1 MSNKMHTPPPRQGA
15 AKGLI
20 ITVLLIIGAVV
31 GWRLP
36 ATQAWIAGW
45 SEADTTADSK
55 YILHKVEMGS
65 FRITI
70 TENGTVDSLRN
81 ASLKSDVE
89 GSTTIIS
96 LVPEGSRVMGPV
108 VSEIDGVV
116 EYGDGESE
124 SDAEKTLIVRAEDGT
139 TKTYTVPMGEFT
151 EILVEDRAEVKAGD
165 FLAGDMLCELDSS
178 SLTEKK
184 QQQDID
190 VTAARANLEK
200 AQKTLEIQET
210 TNESNLAK
218 AQLAEKLAKLDW
230 DKYIADGGE
239 YQQSLE
245 TLQGEIK
252 KNEEDLA
259 MAQEEYEQVRDQA
272 RRGYQ
277 NLNKLE
283 AARLK
288 VSQQNIT
295 LAVKESELT
304 LLEKFTY
311 ERQVSELQQQAEDTI
326 RETARAKLEGEA
338 EMAGYKADFFACEQ
352 RLQVEEE
359 KLTRLLKQIKACRL
373 IATQPGEVVYASQE
387 SRRSEP
393 VVIEEGATVRERQAI
408 INLPDLD
415 QMKIDARIHESRIS
429 RIMIGQPAEI
439 SIDAVNSVMFHGVL
453 ETVSSVPVPGSWP
466 NTDLKEYEAAI
477 RITDSREMVRKL
489 KPGMTAE
496 IRIIV
501 DDREEDVLQV
511 PVQSVLALADKFFTY
526 VVDGK
531 DVERRELVVGDAN
544 DEYMEIIDGVAE
556 GELVVMNPR
565 THFSR
570 EINDLESELTA
581 AREANR
587 ERVTTPQGRPAQA
600 GGGAGAGRPAE
611 GGQRGGGEA
620 GGGGRPGGGSPG
632 AASGGGPPSGGGGGG
647 MPDPKVIFDRMD
659 TNKDGFITKD
669 ESDMRGSFD
678 ERDTDKDGKIS
689 LDELK
694 AAFGGR

>member
-1 MSNKMHTPPPRQGA
+1 MSNKMYKSPARRGA

-20 ITVLLIIGAVV
+20 ITILLIVVGIV

-36 ATQAWIAGW
+36 ATQAWIAEW
-45 SEADTTADSK
+45 SEADSSTDSK
-55 YILHKVEMGS
+55 YILHDVEMGS

-81 ASLKSDVE
+81 ATLKSDVE

-96 LVPEGSRVMGPV
+96 LVPEGSRVNGPI
-108 VSEIDGVV
+108 VSEIDGTV
-116 EYGDGESE
+116 EFGSGESE
-124 SDAEKTLIVRAEDGT
+124 SAAEKTLVVRAEDGT

-151 EILVEDRAEVKAGD
+151 EILIEDRSAVKAGD
-165 FLAGDMLCELDSS
+165 YLAGDMLCELDSS

-190 VTAARANLEK
+190 VTGARANLEK

-218 AQLAEKLAKLDW
+218 AKLAEKLAKLDLE
-230 DKYIADGGE
+230 KYVADGGE

-245 TLQGEIK
+245 TLEGEIR

-259 MAQEEYEQVRDQA
+259 MAQESYDQVRDQA
-272 RRGYQ
+272 RRGYK
-277 NLNKLE
+277 NLNNLE
-283 AARLK
+283 RSRLE
-288 VSQQNIT
+288 VSQKKIT
-295 LAVKESELT
+295 LTVKESELN
-304 LLEKFTY
+304 LLKKFTK
-311 ERQVSELQQQAEDTI
+311 ERQVSELQQQAEDTV
-326 RETARAKLEGEA
+326 RETSRAKLEGEA
-338 EMAGYKADFFACEQ
+338 EMAGFKADFYAREQ
-352 RLQVEEE
+352 MLVVEEE
-359 KLTRLLKQIKACRL
+359 KLSRLLRQIKACRL
-373 IATQPGEVVYASQE
+373 IAPQAGEVVYASQE

-415 QMKIDARIHESRIS
+415 SMKVDARIHESRIS
-429 RIMIGQPAEI
+429 RIMIGQPVEI

-453 ETVSSVPVPGSWP
+453 ETVSAVPVPGSWP

-477 RITDSREMVRKL
+477 RITDSADMVRKL

-501 DDREEDVLQV
+501 DDRQEDVLQV

-526 VVDGK
+526 AVDGRN
-531 DVERRELVVGDAN
+531 VERRELIVGDAN

-556 GELVVMNPR
+556 GEQVVMNPR

-570 EINDLESELTA
+570 EINDLESELNA
-581 AREANR
+581 AQEANR
-587 ERVTTPQGRPAQA
+587 ERVSTPKGKSGQ
-600 GGGAGAGRPAE
+600 GGAGGAGRPAG
-611 GGQRGGGEA
+611 GGQA
-620 GGGGRPGGGSPG
+620 KQGGGRPTAGGAGGGAP
-632 AASGGGPPSGGGGGG
+632 GGGGG
-647 MPDPKVIFDRMD
+647 MPDPKTIFDRMD
-659 TNKDGFITKD
+659 KNKDGFITKD
-669 ESDMRGSFD
+669 ESDLMGKFD
-678 ERDTDKDGKIS
+678 ERDTDKDSKIS
-689 LDELK
+689 LEELK
-694 AAFGGR
+694 AAFSGR